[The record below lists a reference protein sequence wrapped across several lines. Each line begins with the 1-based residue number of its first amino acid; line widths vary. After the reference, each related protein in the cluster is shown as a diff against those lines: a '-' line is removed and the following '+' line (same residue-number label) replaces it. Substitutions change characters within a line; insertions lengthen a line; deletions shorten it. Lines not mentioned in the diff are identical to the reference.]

1 MKDYVAFDLETT
13 GLSPDSDQIIEI
25 GAVKIRDGKIS
36 GKYNCIIHP
45 EIEVSDFIINLT
57 GISRDMLRKGIPLKE
72 GVEEFLEFS
81 GDLPV
86 LGHNVMFDYKFMKMA
101 AASFKYPFEKTGVDT
116 LKVARKLLTGL
127 ENKKLETLCAHYHYV
142 NQAAHRAYDDAL
154 ATAVVFEQ
162 MKKEFPTEEEIFQ
175 PQQLQFKV
183 KKERP
188 ATPKQKKYLENLMK
202 YHAIGECLDIDQMTQ
217 REASKKIDHIILN
230 YDVYTIKG
238 LQTIQAEIQIR
249 TMAMDFWATIEHS
262 LQYKYRHNMPEHI
275 REKLLN
281 AANATVALDQEMS
294 SVRGEIMD
302 AQNSFNYKASIV
314 ADILTN
320 IQNLYYVGNQREVV
334 KIQNEFYDIYQ
345 KDDLEKLE
353 DFSKQLDIIA
363 EGYKAQGL

>member
-142 NQAAHRAYDDAL
+142 NQAAHRA
-154 ATAVVFEQ
+154 T
-162 MKKEFPTEEEIFQ
+162 MMHW
-175 PQQLQFKV
+175 QQL
-183 KKERP
+183 
-188 ATPKQKKYLENLMK
+188 L
-202 YHAIGECLDIDQMTQ
+202 CLS
-217 REASKKIDHIILN
+217 R
-230 YDVYTIKG
+230 
-238 LQTIQAEIQIR
+238 
-249 TMAMDFWATIEHS
+249 
-262 LQYKYRHNMPEHI
+262 
-275 REKLLN
+275 
-281 AANATVALDQEMS
+281 
-294 SVRGEIMD
+294 
-302 AQNSFNYKASIV
+302 
-314 ADILTN
+314 
-320 IQNLYYVGNQREVV
+320 
-334 KIQNEFYDIYQ
+334 
-345 KDDLEKLE
+345 
-353 DFSKQLDIIA
+353 
-363 EGYKAQGL
+363 